1 LGIILKNKLVDC
13 KAEENQNLN
22 PTQEARN
29 MKEMNVHKLDLTQ
42 IDENGE
48 FPCPKC
54 GIVISPDAPTEE
66 KYSVLCPKVNNDN
79 LEEVVILCNSCG
91 SHIHLTG
98 FSLLQE
104 IA

>member
-1 LGIILKNKLVDC
+1 LGKILKNKLVDC

-22 PTQEARN
+22 PTKEARK
-29 MKEMNVHKLDLTQ
+29 MKEMNVHKLDLTK
-42 IDENGE
+42 IDGNGE

-54 GIVISPDAPTEE
+54 GIVISPDDPTEE
-66 KYSVLCPKVNNDN
+66 KYSVLIPKVNNDN
-79 LEEVVILCNSCG
+79 LEEVVILCNRCG

-98 FSLLQE
+98 FSLLQD